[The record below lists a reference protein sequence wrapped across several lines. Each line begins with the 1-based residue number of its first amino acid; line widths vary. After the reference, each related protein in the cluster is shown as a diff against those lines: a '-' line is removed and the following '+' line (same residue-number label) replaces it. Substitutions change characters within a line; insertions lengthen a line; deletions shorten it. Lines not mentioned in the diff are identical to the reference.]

1 MVECMKSER
10 FEDSIARVIKHFE
23 GWERYIEI
31 ACNGNG
37 EFRSLCEEYAL
48 CARCLENWQA
58 SDAVVSV
65 QRRKEY
71 TELLAELRQEI
82 HNCLEQRYVRD
93 QSGNI
98 TDRGPHTS

>member
-1 MVECMKSER
+1 MVECMKGER

-23 GWERYIEI
+23 GWERHVEI

-37 EFRSLCEEYAL
+37 EFRTLCEDYAI
-48 CARCLENWQA
+48 CARSLENWQA
-58 SDAVVSV
+58 SNAVVAV

-82 HNCLEQRYVRD
+82 HNWLDQRYVRD